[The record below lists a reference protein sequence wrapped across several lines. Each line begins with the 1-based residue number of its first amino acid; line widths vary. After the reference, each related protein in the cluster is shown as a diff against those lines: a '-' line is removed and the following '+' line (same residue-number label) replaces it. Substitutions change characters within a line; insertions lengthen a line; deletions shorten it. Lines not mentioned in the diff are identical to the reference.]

1 MSNFRGRAPSGLIN
15 RETGNYAYLGENGE
29 LIVDGSHCLSDNG
42 ENLLAVDPTDKGLTL
57 NRSSMADFV
66 KSVVPEAEVNI
77 DLATD
82 SDVDGLFIWFTGD
95 IMSVEAKKL
104 IDLTRL
110 SRFKEL
116 MDQSVD
122 GKLSRLKL
130 DLVQVVSVLPE
141 ISAAEEGVLYLV
153 PAKASGEYDLY
164 AKETVDGTAK
174 FVKNSSLSIS
184 GDLGDFLLKADA
196 DAKFISTASVAGD
209 TITLSRPD
217 GSTVV
222 ITVNNVEHATKADQD
237 GNGAVIADTYETK
250 ADAQAHVQTAEAT
263 YQKAAD
269 ITLATTEDVNALFA

>member
-1 MSNFRGRAPSGLIN
+1 
-15 RETGNYAYLGENGE
+15 
-29 LIVDGSHCLSDNG
+29 
-42 ENLLAVDPTDKGLTL
+42 
-57 NRSSMADFV
+57 
-66 KSVVPEAEVNI
+66 
-77 DLATD
+77 
-82 SDVDGLFIWFTGD
+82 
-95 IMSVEAKKL
+95 MSVEAKKL

-130 DLVQVVSVLPE
+130 DLVQVVSALPE
-141 ISAAEEGVLYLV
+141 IGEAEEGVLYLV

-164 AKETVDGTAK
+164 AKETVDGVAK

-184 GDLGDFLLKADA
+184 GDLDGFLLKTDA
-196 DAKFISTASVAGD
+196 EKKYISTASVADD

-222 ITVNNVEHATKADQD
+222 ITVNNVAHATKADQD
-237 GNGAVIADTYETK
+237 GNGAVIAATYETK
-250 ADAQAHVQTAEAT
+250 ADAKAHADTAAAT

-269 ITLATTEDVNALFA
+269 ITLATTEDINALFA

>member
-1 MSNFRGRAPSGLIN
+1 
-15 RETGNYAYLGENGE
+15 
-29 LIVDGSHCLSDNG
+29 
-42 ENLLAVDPTDKGLTL
+42 
-57 NRSSMADFV
+57 
-66 KSVVPEAEVNI
+66 
-77 DLATD
+77 
-82 SDVDGLFIWFTGD
+82 
-95 IMSVEAKKL
+95 MSVEAKKL

-122 GKLSRLKL
+122 GKLSKLKL
-130 DLVQVVSVLPE
+130 DLVQVVSALPE
-141 ISAAEEGVLYLV
+141 ISEAEEGVLYLV
-153 PAKASGEYDLY
+153 PTGTIGEYDLY
-164 AKETVDGTAK
+164 AKEIVDGNPK

-184 GDLGDFLLKADA
+184 GDLGDFLLKTDA
-196 DAKFISTASVAGD
+196 DAKFISTASVTDG

-269 ITLATTEDVNALFA
+269 ITLATTEDINALFA

>member
-1 MSNFRGRAPSGLIN
+1 
-15 RETGNYAYLGENGE
+15 
-29 LIVDGSHCLSDNG
+29 
-42 ENLLAVDPTDKGLTL
+42 
-57 NRSSMADFV
+57 
-66 KSVVPEAEVNI
+66 
-77 DLATD
+77 
-82 SDVDGLFIWFTGD
+82 
-95 IMSVEAKKL
+95 MSVEAKKL

-116 MDQSVD
+116 MDQFVD
-122 GKLSRLKL
+122 GKFSRLKL

-141 ISAAEEGVLYLV
+141 LDSAEEGVLYLV

-164 AKETVDGTAK
+164 AKETVEGVAK

-184 GDLGDFLLKADA
+184 GDLDGFLLKTDA
-196 DAKFISTASVAGD
+196 DAKFISTASVAND

-222 ITVNNVEHATKADQD
+222 ITVNNVAHATKADQD

-250 ADAQAHVQTAEAT
+250 ADAQTHAQTAEAT

-269 ITLATTEDVNALFA
+269 ITLATTEDINALFA

>member
-1 MSNFRGRAPSGLIN
+1 
-15 RETGNYAYLGENGE
+15 
-29 LIVDGSHCLSDNG
+29 
-42 ENLLAVDPTDKGLTL
+42 
-57 NRSSMADFV
+57 
-66 KSVVPEAEVNI
+66 
-77 DLATD
+77 
-82 SDVDGLFIWFTGD
+82 
-95 IMSVEAKKL
+95 MSVESKKL

-130 DLVQVVSVLPE
+130 DLVQPVSALPAIGE
-141 ISAAEEGVLYLV
+141 AEEGVLYLV
-153 PAKASGEYDLY
+153 PAKASGEYDFY

-174 FVKNSSLSIS
+174 FVKNGSLSIS
-184 GDLGDFLLKADA
+184 GDLDGFLLKADA
-196 DAKFISTASVAGD
+196 EKKYISTASVADD

-222 ITVNNVEHATKADQD
+222 ITVNNVAHAAKADQD

-250 ADAQAHVQTAEAT
+250 ADAQAHAQTAEAT

-269 ITLATTEDVNALFA
+269 ITLATTEDINALFA

>member
-1 MSNFRGRAPSGLIN
+1 M
-15 RETGNYAYLGENGE
+15 
-29 LIVDGSHCLSDNG
+29 
-42 ENLLAVDPTDKGLTL
+42 
-57 NRSSMADFV
+57 
-66 KSVVPEAEVNI
+66 SVV
-77 DLATD
+77 
-82 SDVDGLFIWFTGD
+82 
-95 IMSVEAKKL
+95 AKNL

-122 GKLSRLKL
+122 GKLSRLKI
-130 DLVQVVSVLPE
+130 DLAQFVSVLPE
-141 ISAAEEGVLYLV
+141 LDAAEEGVLYFV
-153 PAKASGEYDLY
+153 PTGTAGEYDLY

-184 GDLGDFLLKADA
+184 GDLDGFLLKADA
-196 DAKFISTASVAGD
+196 EKQYISTASVADD

-222 ITVNNVEHATKADQD
+222 ITVNNVAHATKADQD

-250 ADAQAHVQTAEAT
+250 ADAQAHADLAEAT

-269 ITLATTEDVNALFA
+269 ITLAETADIDALFA

>member
-1 MSNFRGRAPSGLIN
+1 
-15 RETGNYAYLGENGE
+15 
-29 LIVDGSHCLSDNG
+29 
-42 ENLLAVDPTDKGLTL
+42 
-57 NRSSMADFV
+57 
-66 KSVVPEAEVNI
+66 
-77 DLATD
+77 
-82 SDVDGLFIWFTGD
+82 
-95 IMSVEAKKL
+95 MSVEAKKL

-122 GKLSRLKL
+122 GKLSRLKI
-130 DLVQVVSVLPE
+130 DLVQVVSALPE
-141 ISAAEEGVLYLV
+141 IGVAEEGVLYLV

-164 AKETVDGTAK
+164 AKETVDGVAK

-184 GDLGDFLLKADA
+184 GDLDGFLLKTDA
-196 DAKFISTASVAGD
+196 DAKFISTASVVDD

-222 ITVNNVEHATKADQD
+222 ITVNNVAHATKADQD

-250 ADAQAHVQTAEAT
+250 ADARAHADTAEAT

>member
-1 MSNFRGRAPSGLIN
+1 
-15 RETGNYAYLGENGE
+15 
-29 LIVDGSHCLSDNG
+29 
-42 ENLLAVDPTDKGLTL
+42 
-57 NRSSMADFV
+57 
-66 KSVVPEAEVNI
+66 
-77 DLATD
+77 
-82 SDVDGLFIWFTGD
+82 
-95 IMSVEAKKL
+95 MSVEAKKL

-122 GKLSRLKL
+122 GKLSRLKI
-130 DLVQVVSVLPE
+130 DLVQVVSALPE
-141 ISAAEEGVLYLV
+141 LDEAEEGVLYLV

-164 AKETVDGTAK
+164 AKETVEGVAK

-184 GDLGDFLLKADA
+184 GDLDGFLLKADA
-196 DAKFISTASVAGD
+196 EKKYISTASVTDG

-222 ITVNNVEHATKADQD
+222 ITVNNVAHATKADQD

-250 ADAQAHVQTAEAT
+250 ADAQAHAQTAEAT

-269 ITLATTEDVNALFA
+269 ITLATTEDINALFA

>member
-1 MSNFRGRAPSGLIN
+1 
-15 RETGNYAYLGENGE
+15 
-29 LIVDGSHCLSDNG
+29 
-42 ENLLAVDPTDKGLTL
+42 
-57 NRSSMADFV
+57 
-66 KSVVPEAEVNI
+66 
-77 DLATD
+77 
-82 SDVDGLFIWFTGD
+82 
-95 IMSVEAKKL
+95 MSVEAKKL

-116 MDQSVD
+116 MDQFVD

-130 DLVQVVSVLPE
+130 DLVQPVSALPE

-153 PAKASGEYDLY
+153 PAKASGEYDFY

-184 GDLGDFLLKADA
+184 GDLGNFLLKADA
-196 DAKFISTASVAGD
+196 EKKYISTATSENG

-250 ADAQAHVQTAEAT
+250 ADAQAHAQTAEAT

>member
-1 MSNFRGRAPSGLIN
+1 
-15 RETGNYAYLGENGE
+15 
-29 LIVDGSHCLSDNG
+29 
-42 ENLLAVDPTDKGLTL
+42 
-57 NRSSMADFV
+57 
-66 KSVVPEAEVNI
+66 
-77 DLATD
+77 
-82 SDVDGLFIWFTGD
+82 
-95 IMSVEAKKL
+95 MSVEAKKL

-116 MDQSVD
+116 MDQSGD
-122 GKLSRLKL
+122 GNLSRLKL
-130 DLVQVVSVLPE
+130 NLVQVVSALPE
-141 ISAAEEGVLYLV
+141 MSAAEEGVLYLV

>member
-1 MSNFRGRAPSGLIN
+1 
-15 RETGNYAYLGENGE
+15 
-29 LIVDGSHCLSDNG
+29 
-42 ENLLAVDPTDKGLTL
+42 
-57 NRSSMADFV
+57 
-66 KSVVPEAEVNI
+66 
-77 DLATD
+77 
-82 SDVDGLFIWFTGD
+82 
-95 IMSVEAKKL
+95 MSVEAKKL

-130 DLVQVVSVLPE
+130 NLVQVVSALPE
-141 ISAAEEGVLYLV
+141 LDAAEEGVLYLV
-153 PAKASGEYDLY
+153 PTGTTGEYDLY
-164 AKETVDGTAK
+164 AKEADGGVVQ

-184 GDLGDFLLKADA
+184 GDLDGFLLKADA
-196 DAKFISTASVAGD
+196 DKKYISTATSENG

-222 ITVNNVEHATKADQD
+222 ITVNNVERATKADQD
-237 GNGAVIADTYETK
+237 GHGAVIADTYETK

>member
-1 MSNFRGRAPSGLIN
+1 
-15 RETGNYAYLGENGE
+15 
-29 LIVDGSHCLSDNG
+29 
-42 ENLLAVDPTDKGLTL
+42 
-57 NRSSMADFV
+57 
-66 KSVVPEAEVNI
+66 
-77 DLATD
+77 
-82 SDVDGLFIWFTGD
+82 
-95 IMSVEAKKL
+95 MSVEAKKL

-122 GKLSRLKL
+122 GKLSALKL
-130 DLVQVVSVLPE
+130 NLVQVVSVLPE

-153 PAKASGEYDLY
+153 PAKASAEYDLY
-164 AKETVDGTAK
+164 AKETVEGVAK

-184 GDLGDFLLKADA
+184 GDLDGFLLKTDA
-196 DAKFISTASVAGD
+196 DAKFISTASVADD

-222 ITVNNVEHATKADQD
+222 ITVNNVGHATKADQD

-263 YQKAAD
+263 YQKAVD

>member
-1 MSNFRGRAPSGLIN
+1 
-15 RETGNYAYLGENGE
+15 
-29 LIVDGSHCLSDNG
+29 
-42 ENLLAVDPTDKGLTL
+42 
-57 NRSSMADFV
+57 
-66 KSVVPEAEVNI
+66 
-77 DLATD
+77 
-82 SDVDGLFIWFTGD
+82 
-95 IMSVEAKKL
+95 MSVEAKKL

-116 MDQSVD
+116 MDQFVD
-122 GKLSRLKL
+122 GKLSRLKI

-164 AKETVDGTAK
+164 AKETVEGVAK

-184 GDLGDFLLKADA
+184 GDLDGFLLKTDA
-196 DAKFISTASVAGD
+196 DAKFISTASVTDG

>member
-1 MSNFRGRAPSGLIN
+1 
-15 RETGNYAYLGENGE
+15 
-29 LIVDGSHCLSDNG
+29 
-42 ENLLAVDPTDKGLTL
+42 
-57 NRSSMADFV
+57 
-66 KSVVPEAEVNI
+66 
-77 DLATD
+77 
-82 SDVDGLFIWFTGD
+82 
-95 IMSVEAKKL
+95 MSVEAKKL

-122 GKLSRLKL
+122 GKLSKLKV

-184 GDLGDFLLKADA
+184 GDLGNFLLKADA
-196 DAKFISTASVAGD
+196 EKKYISTATSDDG

-222 ITVNNVEHATKADQD
+222 ITVNNVAHATKADQD

-250 ADAQAHVQTAEAT
+250 ADAQTHAQTAEAT

-269 ITLATTEDVNALFA
+269 ITLATTEDINALFA

>member
-1 MSNFRGRAPSGLIN
+1 M
-15 RETGNYAYLGENGE
+15 TVAYQ
-29 LIVDGSHCLSDNG
+29 
-42 ENLLAVDPTDKGLTL
+42 
-57 NRSSMADFV
+57 
-66 KSVVPEAEVNI
+66 
-77 DLATD
+77 
-82 SDVDGLFIWFTGD
+82 GD

-130 DLVQVVSVLPE
+130 DLVQVVSALPE

-164 AKETVDGTAK
+164 AKETVEGVAK

-196 DAKFISTASVAGD
+196 DAKFISTASVTDG

-250 ADAQAHVQTAEAT
+250 ADAQAHAQTAEAT